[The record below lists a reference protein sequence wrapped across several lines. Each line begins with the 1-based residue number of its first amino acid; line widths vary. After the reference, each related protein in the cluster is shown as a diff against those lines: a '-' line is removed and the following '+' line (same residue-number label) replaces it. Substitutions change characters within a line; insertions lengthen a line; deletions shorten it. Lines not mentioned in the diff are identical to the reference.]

1 MRPSLIK
8 TDADNNTSWNIIFT
22 IESLFVLPCAVT
34 TTGWRWVV
42 CKPLERKPTVEEEE
56 WFEIQI

>member
-1 MRPSLIK
+1 MRPRVIK

-22 IESLFVLPCAVT
+22 IESLYVLPCAVK
-34 TTGWRWVV
+34 TTGWQKVV

-56 WFEIQI
+56 QFEIQI